1 MDSAASAKTVR
12 VTIFNQPYN
21 LAVTGD
27 AGDVEELANSVDE
40 LMTQVAAAQRAS
52 SLDTARVAVLTCL
65 HLADRLRGVE
75 RELSE
80 LKSRVGA
87 KSREFSILLDAAL
100 K

>member
-1 MDSAASAKTVR
+1 MDSAAAAKTVR

-40 LMTQVAAAQRAS
+40 LMTQVAVAQRAS
-52 SLDTARVAVLTCL
+52 SVDTARVAVLACL

-75 RELSE
+75 RELGQ
-80 LKSRVGA
+80 LKARVGS
-87 KSREFSILLDAAL
+87 KSREFSVLLDAAL